1 MIQRIQSLYFLLT
14 SLCSIL
20 FLKGSFLKFFNNSG
34 SEILVDFKGVWQ
46 LTASGNPDLIQKQ
59 ISLSIVIVLISV
71 LPFITIFLYKNR
83 RLQMKV
89 TYAVITLTLVLV
101 GILVFISAKV
111 ITEYQVN
118 IVPDLKLMLAP
129 LILIFSVLALR
140 GIKRDEN
147 LVRSYD
153 RLR

>member
-1 MIQRIQSLYFLLT
+1 
-14 SLCSIL
+14 
-20 FLKGSFLKFFNNSG
+20 
-34 SEILVDFKGVWQ
+34 
-46 LTASGNPDLIQKQ
+46 
-59 ISLSIVIVLISV
+59 
-71 LPFITIFLYKNR
+71 
-83 RLQMKV
+83 MKV